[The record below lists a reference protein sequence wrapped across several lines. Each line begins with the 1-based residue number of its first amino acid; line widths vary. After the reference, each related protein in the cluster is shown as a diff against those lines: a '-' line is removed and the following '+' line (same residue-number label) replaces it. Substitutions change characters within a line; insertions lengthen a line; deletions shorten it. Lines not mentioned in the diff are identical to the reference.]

1 MAIPSKPTSTSVI
14 FLTPFFWHK
23 SNSLFLI
30 LLEALVTSGVSN
42 PWPLQ
47 NNFIPPPVPVASI
60 LGVGMP
66 VLFPKVSATTVAKGN
81 TVEDPTISILSLA
94 LTDNEYVDKVARA
107 IEARIAFLKI
117 IFFSIKYLSF
127 RESI

>member
-1 MAIPSKPTSTSVI
+1 
-14 FLTPFFWHK
+14 
-23 SNSLFLI
+23 
-30 LLEALVTSGVSN
+30 
-42 PWPLQ
+42 
-47 NNFIPPPVPVASI
+47 
-60 LGVGMP
+60 MP

-117 IFFSIKYLSF
+117 IFFSIKYLPIGK
-127 RESI
+127 SI